1 CLIILKCEVVAHVI
15 ESEIGSDPKSQ
26 EIEFKPKQETG
37 IVLKPKQ
44 DVVAKSAARIV
55 HEQHQKRVHP
65 LVSLNP
71 YQGNWTI
78 KVRLTSKGN
87 LRTYKN
93 ARGEGCV
100 FNVEL
105 IDQDGTQIQ
114 ATMFNEAVNKF
125 YNKFELGKVYYIS
138 KGTLKVAN
146 KQFKTV
152 QNDYEMNLNENY
164 ELEEVSEEGSHIPKE
179 IFNFVKI
186 DYLGT
191 YVNGQVLVDV
201 IGVLQ
206 SVSPTMSIRRK
217 ANNETIPKR
226 DITIADDSNKTVV
239 ISLWNDLAT
248 TMEQELLDVVDNN
261 PIIAI
266 KMSQR
271 VSLSSLGKSTV
282 LVYLDVPKA
291 ENLKS
296 CLLGAGKTDK
306 TVVCR
311 GMIWHKKMV
320 GCNLSCIKMNWRCRL
335 LVKLQMYV

>member
-1 CLIILKCEVVAHVI
+1 CLIILKCEVVAPVL

-26 EIEFKPKQETG
+26 KIEFKPKQETG
-37 IVLKPKQ
+37 IILNP
-44 DVVAKSAARIV
+44 
-55 HEQHQKRVHP
+55 KRVHP
-65 LVSLNP
+65 LVSMNP

-78 KVRLTSKGN
+78 KVQLTSKGN

-114 ATMFNEAVNKF
+114 ATMFNEDVNKF

-152 QNDYEMNLNENY
+152 QNDYEMTLNENS
-164 ELEEVSEEGSHIPKE
+164 ELEE
-179 IFNFVKI
+179 I
-186 DYLGT
+186 DDLGT

-217 ANNETIPKR
+217 ANNETIQKR
-226 DITIADDSNKTVV
+226 DITIADDSYLNKTVV

-248 TMEQELLDVVDNN
+248 TMGKELLYVVDNN
-261 PIIAI
+261 PIVAI
-266 KMSQR
+266 KCLKVGDFQG
-271 VSLSSLGKSTV
+271 VSLSSLGKSPV
-282 LVYLDVPKA
+282 VVYPDVPKA

-296 CLLGAGKTDK
+296 CMLWADMAQENGRLEP
-306 TVVCR
+306 VVYKNELEVSTTSEAPNVR
-311 GMIWHKKMV
+311 
-320 GCNLSCIKMNWRCRL
+320 
-335 LVKLQMYV
+335 KLWADIARKN